1 MALDVDRLRVFR
13 EVAACGSFT
22 AAARSL
28 SYTQPAISHHI
39 NRLERE
45 LGVTLVER
53 SARGLTLTAP
63 GEALLAQADGLL
75 ARIDDIER
83 QVVELAHAGG
93 NVRLIAFPSAAAT
106 LVPHAVASFRTDFP
120 SATLQLAEADPPN
133 SLPELKHGDWD
144 MAVAY
149 DYPITGEPLDP
160 SLDYETL
167 FFDRMALCLHRDDP
181 RAATRGALSLR
192 DVSRDHWVAPYDCV
206 CRTALELACRQAGF
220 APEVVSESNDYMAM
234 QGLVAAGVGVA
245 LVPRLV
251 SAMALRPEVVLRPI
265 SGSDITRVVAITSRA
280 GGYTSPAAL
289 AMAAALHEAIAV
301 IDDPALP
308 LDRAST
314 HTRPLSDDVQGK
326 NGGRPRSR
334 PQTAGTSPA
343 RSRC

>member
-39 NRLERE
+39 NRLEQE

-93 NVRLIAFPSAAAT
+93 NIRLIAFPSAA
-106 LVPHAVASFRTDFP
+106 LH
-120 SATLQLAEADPPN
+120 LAEADPPQA
-133 SLPELKHGDWD
+133 LPELKHGDWD
-144 MAVAY
+144 LAVAY

-160 SLDYETL
+160 ALDYETL

-192 DVSRDHWVAPYDCV
+192 DLSRDPWVAPYDCV

-251 SAMALRPEVVLRPI
+251 SAMALRSEVVLRPI

-280 GGYTSPAAL
+280 GGYTSAAVL
-289 AMAAALHEAIAV
+289 GMAAALHEAIAA

-314 HTRPLSDDVQGK
+314 HTRPLSDEARGE
-326 NGGRPRSR
+326 NGGRPRGR
-334 PQTAGTSPA
+334 PRAARTSPA
-343 RSRC
+343 RNR